1 MIKLCRDSLDLVIN
15 SEINPIKSSESR
27 YNNDHKKSLGILGSQ
42 SLPQK
47 SVASK
52 KRVLTVWSFHKRG
65 LWFDFFCWR
74 RGHFSRCEKGS
85 CFWSGWC
92 GGRFDWRSIFCMIC
106 PWRIRNWTARVLRLL
121 TTAIFCQTG
130 TGYCSRISCCISGW
144 LIGIWM
150 AGYYCGGLS
159 CCSSLSNWRGRICR
173 FIMDRFERGSNWN
186 KKKKYLTTINYQ
198 S

>member
-1 MIKLCRDSLDLVIN
+1 M
-15 SEINPIKSSESR
+15 
-27 YNNDHKKSLGILGSQ
+27 
-42 SLPQK
+42 
-47 SVASK
+47 SK

-106 PWRIRNWTARVLRLL
+106 PWRIRNWTAGVLRLL
-121 TTAIFCQTG
+121 TTTAIFCQTG
-130 TGYCSRISCCISGW
+130 TGYGSRISCCISGG

-186 KKKKYLTTINYQ
+186 KKKKYMYYNGKIFVTSIIVLQFHTSFNRDVFSGWSRWALAPDIVSQMIGYKNL
-198 S
+198 